1 MSSGSNAAG
10 PFCRRL
16 YIHESHIER
25 ICREALASVE
35 LLPES
40 PGPVRIE
47 RFIYLTFGF
56 EEEFET
62 LPANIMGCAKF
73 TRNGL
78 CRIIV
83 NRDLAEQDDP
93 VSRLRVRSTLAHE
106 AGHGLFHNQ
115 LFIEKLERD
124 AMTRLLGGDD
134 GVFDSVTAEGFMCRA
149 EAGMTEVPKFEW
161 WEYQANLAM
170 AALLLPKHLVVEA
183 ARARMPQVLS
193 GPGTFET
200 RVAAAEREL
209 AGLFNVSRKMVSIR
223 LGKWWSEQA
232 NQPSLF

>member
-1 MSSGSNAAG
+1 MSSGSHAAG

-16 YIHESHIER
+16 YLHENHIER
-25 ICREALASVE
+25 ISREALASVE
-35 LLPES
+35 LLPEN

-47 RFIYLTFGF
+47 RFIYLAFGF
-56 EEEFET
+56 EEEYET
-62 LPANIMGCAKF
+62 LPSNIMGCAKF

-78 CRIIV
+78 RRIIV

-106 AGHGLFHNQ
+106 AGHGIFHNQ

-124 AMTRLLGGDD
+124 AMTRLLDD
-134 GVFDSVTAEGFMCRA
+134 GEGLFDSVSAEGFMCRA

-170 AALLLPKHLVVEA
+170 AALLLPLHLVVEA
-183 ARARMPQVLS
+183 ARGHLPKVLS
-193 GPGTFET
+193 GTGAFET
-200 RVAAAEREL
+200 RVAAAEREI
-209 AGLFNVSRKMVSIR
+209 ASLFAVSRKMVSIR
-223 LGKWWSEQA
+223 LGKWWHDQSR
-232 NQPSLF
+232 QPSLF